1 MTGPWRV
8 IDLIHYTGD
17 VHAAKGHLR
26 LAGEDTVP
34 LADVVMVLTGGQC
47 RLHASVLDQAA
58 AFGIALVHC
67 DWRGIPTSATYS
79 WSNHTRVGARHRSQA
94 DLSVPRQKN
103 AWMRIVQAKIRGQAA
118 VLARLDRSGVNELLA
133 LAGRV
138 RSGDPA
144 NLEGQASRLYWQ
156 RLLGTSSFRREP
168 GSRNGANGMLDY
180 GYAVL
185 RGAVLRAVVSAGL
198 VPGLGLW
205 HRRRDNPFALVDDV
219 IEPFRPAVDL
229 VVAQVWTPGAELG
242 REEKQRLAA
251 ALDRPMDRSGV
262 TVGTAVNHFA
272 QQLGRYVEGDI
283 SRLVPPTYEALCAE
297 G

>member
-8 IDLIHYTGD
+8 IDLVHYAGD

-26 LAGEDTVP
+26 LDIGETVP
-34 LADVVMVLTGGQC
+34 LTDVVMVLTGGQC
-47 RLHASVLDQAA
+47 RLHGSVLDRAA
-58 AFGIALVHC
+58 AFDVALVHC
-67 DWRGIPTSATYS
+67 DWRGVPTSATYS
-79 WSNHTRVGARHRSQA
+79 WSDHTRVGARHRAQA

-103 AWMRIVQAKIRGQAA
+103 AWMRIVQAKIKGQAA
-118 VLARLDRSGVNELLA
+118 VLARLDRPGAKELLA

-156 RLLGTSSFRREP
+156 RLLGTSSFRRQP
-168 GSRNGANGMLDY
+168 GSRSGANGMFDY

-198 VPGLGLW
+198 MPGLGLW

-229 VVAQVWTPGAELG
+229 VVAQLWTPGAELG
-242 REEKQRLAA
+242 REEKHSLAA
-251 ALDRPMDRSGV
+251 VLDRPMDRSGT
-262 TVGTAVNHFA
+262 TVGTAINHLA

-283 SRLVPPTYEALCAE
+283 SRLVPLAYEAFGAE